1 MYVLG
6 LVLGF
11 GVRVNRARRSHK
23 WRELEAQLECVG
35 VALQAPSLVL
45 EPQPAEGL
53 RYPVPVSLEL
63 LVESDGIEW
72 LAWTWQ
78 GPVGATPPLSP
89 ARRACLPAFM
99 RLGDAPLRK
108 VLAFARAWGPLGEGW
123 RRAMPGSFPPYPECR
138 ERLGRRAAADQ
149 RRRAVCLGACRSLE
163 TAGAAACRNAPP
175 RRPLA
180 TWGSLPLAWPRLG
193 GLGGNHGR

>member
-11 GVRVNRARRSHK
+11 GVRVKRPRRSHE

-53 RYPVPVSLEL
+53 RYPVPVSVEL

-78 GPVGATPPLSP
+78 GPVGTTPPLSP
-89 ARRACLPAFM
+89 VRRACT
-99 RLGDAPLRK
+99 
-108 VLAFARAWGPLGEGW
+108 
-123 RRAMPGSFPPYPECR
+123 CH
-138 ERLGRRAAADQ
+138 
-149 RRRAVCLGACRSLE
+149 
-163 TAGAAACRNAPP
+163 
-175 RRPLA
+175 
-180 TWGSLPLAWPRLG
+180 AWPDQ
-193 GLGGNHGR
+193 